1 MRFRLFFLFLTILN
15 GYQYCPKPTFVD
27 EFDKGLSVMWETTT
41 DKHAPGSVSLYT
53 PFNVKTEAG
62 KLVLSVNKIGTT
74 DSNGEFYPS
83 TSAEIFTKA
92 EFGYGKYEFRVTVI
106 GLEPV
111 TEELELI
118 WYDGDYYTDHQL
130 IGFKFLPEGYFTK
143 LGVTVDSDDEINVYH
158 STEVDEDFEPVKL
171 NLKTR
176 SFAIEYLP
184 DKVSWSYDG
193 KIVRQETNN
202 SKPLP
207 THKMRILFRNWL
219 VEKLQYKIPD
229 EDMPVKTKV
238 DFVKF
243 TPIDLGKD
251 SCKKVLIP
259 NNIDE
264 DDENN
269 YEELIQ
275 ILENLEPDQNY
286 LIGCS
291 EGIKKLSIF
300 KSVRVVWIYLNGR
313 WQAYSPYLKI
323 REILKKYNIP
333 IFSEIPP
340 YTGFWIQK

>member
-15 GYQYCPKPTFVD
+15 GYQYCPEPTFVD

-92 EFGYGKYEFRVTVI
+92 EFGYGRYDFRILTI
-106 GLEPV
+106 GLDSV

-118 WYDGDYYTDHQL
+118 WYDGDYYKDHQL
-130 IGFKFLPEGYFTK
+130 VGFTFVKKGYYTK
-143 LGVTVDSDDEINVYH
+143 LGVTVNKNEELNTFH
-158 STEVDEDFEPVKL
+158 STEVDGSSQPVNL
-171 NLKTR
+171 NMVPRLF
-176 SFAIEYLP
+176 SIEYLP
-184 DKVSWSYDG
+184 DTVSWIYDG
-193 KIVRQETNN
+193 QIVRQEING
-202 SKPLP
+202 SKKLP
-207 THKMRILFRNWL
+207 THKMRVLFRNWL
-219 VEKLQYKIPD
+219 VDELQYNIPD
-229 EDMPVKTKV
+229 KDMPVETKI

-243 TPIDLGKD
+243 TPIDLGGD

-259 NNIDE
+259 NEEVE
-264 DDENN
+264 DKENKH
-269 YEELIQ
+269 EDLIQ